1 MTERESERESENE
14 PGKEGGEGEQA
25 NSYHAKAYSGRTR
38 LAMSCLCRTILQRP
52 GLRSWMYQRE
62 HSTSSK
68 VRQRHARVPC
78 ARMEVLHF
86 CRSMVSSTRSRT
98 HGNSKQFLWLMQP
111 LVNVFNMSL

>member
-52 GLRSWMYQRE
+52 GLRFWMYQRE
-62 HSTSSK
+62 HSTSPKSDSGML
-68 VRQRHARVPC
+68 VFHAQGWKCYTSVAVWYPRRGVGHM
-78 ARMEVLHF
+78 AIASSF
-86 CRSMVSSTRSRT
+86 C
-98 HGNSKQFLWLMQP
+98 G
-111 LVNVFNMSL
+111 